1 MVYGFKFKTRK
12 RSMQGIGPVVMLLAL
27 QEVHIRGRV
36 FDVCVGCVCECLSE
50 PKKKKKDKKKR
61 QEEEKDLCYKPKLQ
75 LTQNCN
81 IKKRRFG
88 KQLALTY

>member
-50 PKKKKKDKKKR
+50 QKKKKKR
-61 QEEEKDLCYKPKLQ
+61 QE
-75 LTQNCN
+75 
-81 IKKRRFG
+81 KKTRRRKRFM
-88 KQLALTY
+88 L